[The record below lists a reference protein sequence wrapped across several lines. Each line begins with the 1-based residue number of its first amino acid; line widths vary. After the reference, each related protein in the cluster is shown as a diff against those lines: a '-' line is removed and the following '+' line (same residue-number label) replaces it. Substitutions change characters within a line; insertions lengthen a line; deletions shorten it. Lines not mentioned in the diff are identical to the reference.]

1 MYHTRMYGR
10 RAPQDTFLVTLR
22 FSTTPGGG
30 MFGRGTDKLGN
41 FVMEGAPLLG
51 NAAGDTW

>member
-1 MYHTRMYGR
+1 M
-10 RAPQDTFLVTLR
+10 TLR
-22 FSTTPGGG
+22 FSATSGGG
-30 MFGRGTDKLGN
+30 ILGRGTDKLGN